1 MQVNAGRGANRHRAI
16 PITEVCLS
24 MRISSAFDSGSIE
37 FVDANPQGVINLRLR
52 RDHVSDPGVEIR
64 QWFHFRLQGARD
76 RAVTLRIVNAGA
88 ATYAA
93 GWKDYQVCASH
104 DRVNWFRVPTRF
116 DGTVMTIAHTPGR
129 DSIYYAYFEPYSW
142 ERHLQ
147 LLGRAEDSPLARV
160 DDLGATPE
168 GRDLNRVRVSSGGS
182 GKKQCWIIARQHPG
196 ETMAEWLAEG
206 MIERLLDAGDAVSKQ
221 LLAVADFHIVPNM
234 NPDGSVNG
242 NLRVSATGANLNRE
256 WVSPSEARS
265 PEVLRVRNEIERTGC
280 DFFLDVHGDEIIPY
294 VFAAGC
300 EMLPSVTAEQNAAQQ
315 RYLDALVRVAPD
327 FQLEHGYGAGRY
339 SEDALKLAS
348 KWVGHRFGCISLTL
362 ELPFKD
368 NFNRPDAVTG
378 WSGARSKQL
387 GREVLAA
394 LAETM
399 AR

>member
-1 MQVNAGRGANRHRAI
+1 
-16 PITEVCLS
+16 

-37 FVDANPQGVINLRLR
+37 VVDAGPQGTINLKLR
-52 RDHVSDPGVEIR
+52 RDHASEPGVDIR
-64 QWFHFRLQGARD
+64 QWFHFRLQGARNK
-76 RAVTLRIVNAGA
+76 AVTLRIVNAGA
-88 ATYAA
+88 ATFAA
-93 GWKDYQVCASH
+93 GWKDYQACASY
-104 DRVNWFRVPTRF
+104 DRVNWFRVPTRY
-116 DGTVMTIAHTPGR
+116 DGMVMTIAHVPER

-147 LLGRAEDSPLARV
+147 LLGRAGDSPLARV

-168 GRDLNRVRVSSGGS
+168 GRDLNCVRVSACGGG
-182 GKKQCWIIARQHPG
+182 GKKKQVWIIARQHPG
-196 ETMAEWLAEG
+196 ETMAEWLVEG
-206 MIERLLDAGDAVSKQ
+206 MLERLLDAGDPVSKK
-221 LLAVADFHIVPNM
+221 LLAAADFHIVPNM

-300 EMLPSVTAEQNAAQQ
+300 EMLPSATAEQNAAQQ
-315 RYLDALVRVAPD
+315 RYLDALVRAAPD
-327 FQLEHGYGAGRY
+327 FQLEQGYPSGRY

-368 NFNRPDAVTG
+368 NFNRPDAVAG

-387 GREVLAA
+387 GCEVLTA

-399 AR
+399 AQ